1 MKRATGELPPLP
13 DDPREALKVLAP
25 RVLQWLRVLPV
36 PWAPVPYRRRADVA
50 QDILRSA
57 LESLPRYDRSK
68 GSVATWLY
76 EIARRVSRDALVQD
90 QYRGGFIADDDVLQ
104 TAGEGNQEEEFA
116 LHERIR
122 IVREVLTEMEPR
134 LREVLEARE
143 FATLTV
149 REVGELVGVP
159 ERTAKEWIAQARED
173 FRERVEKKL
182 GKDRSV
188 AMLAPLLTIDTL
200 FAHLRDRGQSVSAEE
215 LGLLH
220 AALQEAPASGVRSSR
235 SAWWE
240 LAGSSLGGG
249 VVGGVIMYLLLRPDL
264 RARPWLDARPLAERI
279 GVVAAAVPR
288 PMDVPDP
295 EPAPWADTP
304 LPASTQRTKPVLVD
318 ARAILEEAFRAAL
331 ARNVPAAQDALR
343 RYDQRFPQNPH
354 PELKARV
361 VEVMSSLKV
370 QSHSAQ

>member
-36 PWAPVPYRRRADVA
+36 PWAPVPYSRRADVA

-76 EIARRVSRDALVQD
+76 EIARRVSRDALAQD
-90 QYRGGFIADDDVLQ
+90 QYRGGFVADDDVSQ
-104 TAGEGNQEEEFA
+104 TAGEGNQEEELA
-116 LHERIR
+116 LHEHIR

-143 FATLTV
+143 FAMLTV

-159 ERTAKEWIAQARED
+159 ERTAKEWIARARED

-182 GKDRSV
+182 GKDRTV

-200 FAHLRDRGQSVSAEE
+200 FAHLRGRGEHV
-215 LGLLH
+215 
-220 AALQEAPASGVRSSR
+220 ALEEAPASGVRPSR
-235 SAWWE
+235 SSWWE

-249 VVGGVIMYLLLRPDL
+249 VVGGVIVYLLLRPDP
-264 RARPWLDARPLAERI
+264 RVRPWIDARPLAERV
-279 GVVAAAVPR
+279 GVVAAAMPR
-288 PMDVPDP
+288 PMDIPDP
-295 EPAPWADTP
+295 APASPAGNP
-304 LPASTQRTKPVLVD
+304 SQASTQRAKPVLVD

-331 ARNVPAAQDALR
+331 ARNVSAAQDALR

-361 VEVMSSLKV
+361 VEVMSSLK
-370 QSHSAQ
+370 AQTPLAN